1 MIWLAF
7 FASLLVSFLFSG
19 IESGV
24 LSVNR
29 VRLRHYAR
37 RGEEAAQKLDLLL
50 GRVERLMTTVVLIT
64 NAANIVAVTLLY
76 TQLTRWMGPLGAVVT
91 LVILLPI
98 FVLGLEFLPK
108 AIFRRFPYR
117 TLVIFARML
126 TAAHWLLAPV
136 VNLGAWVLGPL
147 FRAGREDESGRIVTI
162 EDFKRHIALAEAR
175 GLRTK
180 VERSML
186 EHVVDFRALRAGD
199 VMLPFERVHQ
209 VPSEL
214 PITDLLRKA
223 AETDEARFLVMES
236 DGAVGGMVRV
246 LDLLLDGVRTGRVQ
260 SYVRRVV
267 TVGADEPAMEALTK
281 LRAARLPL
289 AVVTGEKGQ
298 PEGVLTSEDLVRRLL
313 GGGK

>member
-7 FASLLVSFLFSG
+7 FACLLVSFLFSG

-37 RGEEAAQKLDLLL
+37 RGEEAAQKLDTLLE
-50 GRVERLMTTVVLIT
+50 RVERLMTTVVLIT

-76 TQLTRWMGPLGAVVT
+76 SQLTRWMGPLGAVVT

-136 VNLGAWVLGPL
+136 VNLGAWALGPF
-147 FRAGREDESGRIVTI
+147 FRGGREDESGRIVTV
-162 EDFKRHIALAEAR
+162 EDFKRHIALAESR
-175 GLRTK
+175 GQRTSA
-180 VERSML
+180 ERAML
-186 EHVVDFRALRAGD
+186 DHVVDFRALRARD
-199 VMLPFERVHQ
+199 VMQPLEKVPQ
-209 VPSEL
+209 LPSET
-214 PITDLLRKA
+214 PIGELLRKA
-223 AETDEARFLVMES
+223 AETDESRFLVREA
-236 DGAVGGMVRV
+236 DGEVSGMVRV
-246 LDLLLDGVRTGRVQ
+246 LDLLLDGVNTGRVQ

-267 TVGADEPAMEALTK
+267 MVGADEQALEALTK

-289 AVVTGEKGQ
+289 AVVTDAQGR

>member
-37 RGEEAAQKLDLLL
+37 RGEEAAQKLDRLLE
-50 GRVERLMTTVVLIT
+50 RVERLMTTVVLIT

-91 LVILLPI
+91 LVVLLPV

-117 TLVIFARML
+117 TLVVFARML
-126 TAAHWLLAPV
+126 TAAHWLFAPIV
-136 VNLGAWVLGPL
+136 SLGAWLVGPL
-147 FRAGREDESGRIVTI
+147 FRAGREAESGRIATV

-186 EHVVDFRALRAGD
+186 EHVVDFRTLRAGD
-199 VMLPFERVHQ
+199 VMLSLEG
-209 VPSEL
+209 VPQIASEA
-214 PITDLLRKA
+214 TVADLLRLA
-223 AETDEARFLVMES
+223 AENDEGRFLVIEP
-236 DGAVGGMVRV
+236 DGSVGGIVRV
-246 LDLLLDGVRTGRVQ
+246 LDLLLDGVRAGRVQ

-267 TVGADEPAMEALTK
+267 TVAVHEPALEALTK

-289 AVVTGEKGQ
+289 AVVTGEKGR

>member
-37 RGEEAAQKLDLLL
+37 RGEEAAQKLDRLLE
-50 GRVERLMTTVVLIT
+50 RVERLMTTVVLIT

-91 LVILLPI
+91 LLVLLPV

-126 TAAHWLLAPV
+126 TAAHWLFAPIV
-136 VNLGAWVLGPL
+136 SLGAWLVGPL
-147 FRAGREDESGRIVTI
+147 FRAGREAESGRIATV

-186 EHVVDFRALRAGD
+186 EHVVDFRSLRAGD
-199 VMLPFERVHQ
+199 VMMPLEH
-209 VPSEL
+209 VPQIASEA
-214 PITDLLRKA
+214 TVAELLRLA
-223 AETDEARFLVMES
+223 AQNDESRFLVIEA
-236 DGAVGGMVRV
+236 DGSVGGIVRV
-246 LDLLLDGVRTGRVQ
+246 LDLLLDGVRAGRVQ
-260 SYVRRVV
+260 SYVRLVV
-267 TVGADEPAMEALTK
+267 TVAVQEPALDALTK

-289 AVVTGEKGQ
+289 AVVTGAKDQPKGI
-298 PEGVLTSEDLVRRLL
+298 LTSEDLVRRLL